1 MTRNQDKRNKNLGYD
16 ANKQYKTRLRNNVIS
31 LIYGIIT
38 LAFICVMVLLEVMP
52 KTYDVA
58 VGEAAKETV
67 YAIAEIEDIEKT
79 SEARQ
84 AAMDKVADVFAVSD
98 EDTEKIKNFFENTVF
113 AGFKEVSEYGYSV
126 RSEGTADGYRVAYD
140 TEKVREYGEKQLSF
154 LNKSQET
161 KTSEEKVKKIMDSD
175 PSDVENLKQWFMPAQ
190 RNHAVGHRNG
200 KNGACG
206 RGRSLCRNIQCRA

>member
-52 KTYDVA
+52 KTYEVA

-98 EDTEKIKNFFENTVF
+98 EDTEKIKNFFQ
-113 AGFKEVSEYGYSV
+113 K
-126 RSEGTADGYRVAYD
+126 
-140 TEKVREYGEKQLSF
+140 LSF
-154 LNKSQET
+154 YF
-161 KTSEEKVKKIMDSD
+161 
-175 PSDVENLKQWFMPAQ
+175 W
-190 RNHAVGHRNG
+190 
-200 KNGACG
+200 
-206 RGRSLCRNIQCRA
+206 

>member
-67 YAIAEIEDIEKT
+67 YAIAEIEDSEKT

-98 EDTEKIKNFFENTVF
+98 ENTEKIKNFFENTVF

-126 RSEGTADGYRVAYD
+126 RSEGTADGYQVAYD
-140 TEKVREYGEKQLSF
+140 TEKVREYGEKQL
-154 LNKSQET
+154 
-161 KTSEEKVKKIMDSD
+161 
-175 PSDVENLKQWFMPAQ
+175 
-190 RNHAVGHRNG
+190 
-200 KNGACG
+200 
-206 RGRSLCRNIQCRA
+206 